1 MSDRF
6 EFSML
11 RSILQAAAA
20 FALLSLGIS
29 SAVLSYDLHDLARH
43 AEKSLSTLDAEIA
56 QQNLNLSQDEM
67 KLDAVLDQAQLAA
80 SEQRAYWSKTSAD
93 SDKTVK
99 ALRLAVDRA
108 SLLMQHT
115 DEALNSSLIP
125 DADRQLNLT
134 AEAAQASL
142 VSIDHAS
149 GALTFQIDALD
160 LGPAAANLSE
170 SSARLANAMGS
181 LQDASAHAD
190 NILAAGDRT
199 AIYYENKL
207 TTPAS
212 FARTLA
218 ETVLDIGAKVGS
230 IFAGFVK

>member
-1 MSDRF
+1 
-6 EFSML
+6 
-11 RSILQAAAA
+11 
-20 FALLSLGIS
+20 
-29 SAVLSYDLHDLARH
+29 
-43 AEKSLSTLDAEIA
+43 
-56 QQNLNLSQDEM
+56 
-67 KLDAVLDQAQLAA
+67 
-80 SEQRAYWSKTSAD
+80 
-93 SDKTVK
+93 
-99 ALRLAVDRA
+99 
-108 SLLMQHT
+108 
-115 DEALNSSLIP
+115 LIP